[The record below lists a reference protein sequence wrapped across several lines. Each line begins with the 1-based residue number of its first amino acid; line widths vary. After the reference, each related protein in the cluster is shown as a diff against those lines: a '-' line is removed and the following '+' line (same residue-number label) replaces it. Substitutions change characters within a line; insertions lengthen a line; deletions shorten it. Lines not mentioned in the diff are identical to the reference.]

1 MFREQLAAVLHT
13 ATVVALALTAIA
25 VACASAQSGQPAR
38 GRLYL
43 VGMGTGDP
51 NNMTLRAQK
60 TVAAADVIFAMKGVQ
75 ERYADLL
82 KGKQIHDAGHGLF
95 MKMARLHHKPP
106 EEIETQ
112 ENETRRIIRE
122 AVAAGK
128 TVAVLDNGDPMIYG
142 PHAGYLE
149 EFANLSPEVVPGLSS
164 FNAANA
170 ALKRDVTRGVASH
183 SVILTAAMGSQEGYS
198 GKDSLEKLAESQ
210 STMVFFTMGMDL
222 PAVVEKLKRSYPGDT
237 PIAIVSQAGC
247 RESENVLRATLDTVL
262 AQTEGGKLPFE
273 HLIYVGDFLR

>member
-1 MFREQLAAVLHT
+1 
-13 ATVVALALTAIA
+13 
-25 VACASAQSGQPAR
+25 
-38 GRLYL
+38 
-43 VGMGTGDP
+43 
-51 NNMTLRAQK
+51 
-60 TVAAADVIFAMKGVQ
+60 
-75 ERYADLL
+75 LL